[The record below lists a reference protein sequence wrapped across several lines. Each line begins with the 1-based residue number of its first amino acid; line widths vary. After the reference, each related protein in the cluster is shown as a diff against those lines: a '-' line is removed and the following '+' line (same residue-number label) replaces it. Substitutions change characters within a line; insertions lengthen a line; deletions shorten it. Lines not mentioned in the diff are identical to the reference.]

1 MVNDRHGFRSVTCT
15 ISFSLLTNP
24 GALTSGFS
32 TLSPYIFLPLKND
45 DFLHS
50 KAEGLVTMC
59 IVKVAPN
66 IVQPCISES
75 EIH

>member
-24 GALTSGFS
+24 DALTSGFS
-32 TLSPYIFLPLKND
+32 TLNPYIFLRLKND
-45 DFLHS
+45 EFLHS
-50 KAEGLVTMC
+50 KPEGLVTMC
-59 IVKVAPN
+59 IVKVALN

-75 EIH
+75 GIH